1 MAASSRISQ
10 RRFLIRNQSFDKSLD
25 ILAWHFHL
33 GYLLVSQWTSW
44 GVVQNEHKRLVHRP
58 PVCIQ
63 KEGLFATTPS
73 SFKHALKRRSSWQA
87 CAAAIPPNEWPNA
100 PTRLRSRCPAKGRT
114 DPLVKFA
121 RVNSS
126 RTNRMSLACHS
137 SWFRLASPSTDG
149 VTGQRLSEY
158 PICLPSGKMVTIASY
173 GCEIAA
179 TT

>member
-10 RRFLIRNQSFDKSLD
+10 RRFLIRIQSFDKSLD

-87 CAAAIPPNEWPNA
+87 CAAAIPPNEWP
-100 PTRLRSRCPAKGRT
+100 KRT
-114 DPLVKFA
+114 YAAEVEVPGEGQ
-121 RVNSS
+121 
-126 RTNRMSLACHS
+126 NR
-137 SWFRLASPSTDG
+137 
-149 VTGQRLSEY
+149 
-158 PICLPSGKMVTIASY
+158 PI
-173 GCEIAA
+173 
-179 TT
+179 

>member
-10 RRFLIRNQSFDKSLD
+10 RRFLIRIQSFDKKPLISWRGIFIWVTCLS
-25 ILAWHFHL
+25 
-33 GYLLVSQWTSW
+33 SQWTSW
-44 GVVQNEHKRLVHRP
+44 GVVQNEHKRLVHCP
-58 PVCIQ
+58 PVRIQ

-114 DPLVKFA
+114 DRLVKFA

-126 RTNRMSLACHS
+126 RTIECRWHATQVGLGWLRLPRMASLASACRSIRSVCHQER
-137 SWFRLASPSTDG
+137 W
-149 VTGQRLSEY
+149 
-158 PICLPSGKMVTIASY
+158 
-173 GCEIAA
+173 
-179 TT
+179 